1 MTGAAQPSQV
11 ATREGVNE
19 TPVQVGEDLWL
30 VDGPVVDFYRMPYPT
45 RSVIARLPDGAVW
58 VWSPVPLTPALR
70 AFVDDL
76 GPVRYLISPNKLHH
90 LYLGE
95 WKEAWPDA
103 EIWGPLSTQRKRT
116 DLTFAGTLGDT
127 APPAWAGT
135 LDQIWLREARFLEE
149 VVFFHRPS
157 RTVILADFSEAFS
170 DEFMRHHWKPWQ
182 RWIGRLWGITERV
195 AKAPL
200 EVRLSTTMRRRRARD
215 RVRQMLAWQPEK
227 VIMAHGVWRAENGTA
242 FLRQVFSWLDV

>member
-1 MTGAAQPSQV
+1 MTRSPEQTAAAHQEC
-11 ATREGVNE
+11 RHDI
-19 TPVQVGEDLWL
+19 PVQVGEDLWL
-30 VDGPVVDFYRMPYPT
+30 VDGPVVDFYRLSYPT
-45 RSVIARLPDGAVW
+45 RSVIARLPDGGLW

-95 WKEAWPDA
+95 WQQAWPDA
-103 EIWGPLSTQRKRT
+103 ELWGPRSTQRKRT
-116 DLTFAGTLGDT
+116 DLTFTGTLGDT
-127 APPAWAGT
+127 APPAWADA
-135 LDQIWLREARFLEE
+135 LDQIWLREALFLDE

-170 DEFMRHHWKPWQ
+170 DDFLRRHWKPWQ
-182 RWIGRLWGITERV
+182 RWIARLWGITERPG
-195 AKAPL
+195 KAPL
-200 EVRLSTTMRRRRARD
+200 EVRLSTLRRRRARQ
-215 RVRQMLAWQPEK
+215 RVRRMLAWQPEK

-242 FLRQVFSWLDV
+242 FLRQVFSWLNV